1 VLSLSKHRNGV
12 SKDGGGARPFEMS
25 LRQAQ
30 SLLRMSEFLVSTPT
44 KTTCAYCGVGCGI
57 IATSAGQRTADIKG
71 DPDHP
76 ANFGKLCSKGTHLGE
91 TIGLEGRLLHPEI
104 GGKRTDWETALQT
117 VADKFAAT
125 IAEHGPDSVA
135 FYVSG
140 QLLTEDYYVANKLMK
155 GFIGSANIDT
165 NSRLCMASA
174 VAAHTRAFGEDIVP
188 CSYSDLDEA
197 DLIILVGSNTAWC
210 HPVVWQ
216 RIEEAREKRGT
227 KLIVIDPRKT
237 ETAERADLHLAIA
250 PDTDVALFNGLL
262 RELKE
267 RWLLRGSYLANH
279 VNVPEGFWEGLP
291 DADVATTC
299 DISEADLQRFY
310 DLFIAHPRTVTMFS
324 QGVNQSTQG
333 TDKGNAIIN
342 LHLATGRIGTRG
354 AGPFS
359 ITGQPNA
366 MGGREV
372 GGLASMLAAH
382 MGFSD
387 GECDKAQRFWQSP
400 TICPGPGLKAVDMFN
415 AMAAG
420 KIKAVWIMATNPAV
434 SMPDANAARIA
445 LANCPFVVVSDCI
458 AQTDTTRYAQV
469 NLPALGWGEKD
480 GTGTNSERRISR
492 QRGFLTAPGEARSD
506 WWIIAEVAK
515 RMGWRE
521 AFNFPNAASIFREFA
536 AQTGFENGGSRVLDI
551 ASNATISDTD
561 YDAMEPFQ
569 WGGTSPFADHAYPT
583 PDGTARLVPVT
594 FQKRTDGGRTFP
606 LVLNSGRYRD
616 QWHTMTRTGL
626 SPKLSQ
632 HRREPLVE
640 VHPATAQH
648 YGLSDGGL
656 AQVETAFG
664 KSIFRVGTTDNQRP
678 RELFVPIHWTDQ
690 TSGGGRTG
698 LLPAQDRDPISG
710 QPGFKNT
717 AATIKPFKPDWH
729 GFLITRTLNAI
740 PDCAYW
746 TKVKTAS
753 GWLVELA
760 GKGDPDEM
768 LTLLPNGEHAE
779 VRDAKRGIIRAV
791 SMTGDQIEA
800 ALFIARDNS
809 LPSRGWLI
817 SQLCTPEAS
826 TIELLAGRPA
836 TPQPERGPIICVCF
850 DIGLKTIIS
859 AIAKQGLTSV
869 DAVGTA
875 LNAGTNCGSCR
886 PAIAKLLATNNSRIH
901 S

>member
-1 VLSLSKHRNGV
+1 V
-12 SKDGGGARPFEMS
+12 S
-25 LRQAQ
+25 
-30 SLLRMSEFLVSTPT
+30 V

-57 IATSAGQRTADIKG
+57 IATNTGERIATIAG

-91 TIGLEGRLLHPEI
+91 TIGLEGRLLYPEI
-104 GGKRTDWETALQT
+104 DGSRTDWDTALQT
-117 VADKFAAT
+117 VADRFAAT
-125 IAEHGPDSVA
+125 IAEHGPESVA

-174 VAAHTRAFGEDIVP
+174 VAAHVRAFGEDIVP

-210 HPVVWQ
+210 HPVIWQ

-262 RELKE
+262 HEMKE
-267 RWLLRGSYLANH
+267 RWLLRGAYLANH
-279 VNVPEGFWEGLP
+279 VSVPEGFWEEFANL
-291 DADVATTC
+291 DVAKIC
-299 DISEADLQRFY
+299 DISKTDLQRFT
-310 DLFIAHPRTVTMFS
+310 DLFIALPRTVTLFS
-324 QGVNQSTQG
+324 QGVNQSTSG
-333 TDKGNAIIN
+333 TDKANAIIN
-342 LHLATGRIGTRG
+342 LHLATGRIGTPG

-382 MGFSD
+382 MGFS
-387 GECDKAQRFWQSP
+387 EQELNRAQRFWQSP

-415 AMAAG
+415 AIDEG

-458 AQTDTTRYAQV
+458 AQTDTTALAHV
-469 NLPALGWGEKD
+469 KLPALGWGEKD
-480 GTGTNSERRISR
+480 GTVTNSERRISR
-492 QRGFLTAPGEARSD
+492 QRGFLAAPGEAKPD
-506 WWIIAEVAK
+506 WWVIAEVAK
-515 RMGWRE
+515 RMGWSD
-521 AFNFPNAASIFREFA
+521 AFDFPNAASIFREFA
-536 AQTGFENGGSRVLDI
+536 AQTGFENAGSRVLNI
-551 ASNATISDTD
+551 ADQAQISHSD
-561 YDAMEPFQ
+561 YEAMQPFQ
-569 WGGTSPFADHAYPT
+569 WGGTSPFADHAFPT
-583 PDGTARLVPVT
+583 SDGKARLVPISYVS
-594 FQKRTDGGRTFP
+594 RADESRAFP
-606 LVLNSGRYRD
+606 LRLNTGRYRD

-626 SPKLSQ
+626 SSKLSQ
-632 HRREPLVE
+632 HRREPVVE
-640 VHPATAQH
+640 VHPDMVARM
-648 YGLSDGGL
+648 GLTDGGL
-656 AQVETAFG
+656 VHVETASG
-664 KSIFRVGTTDNQRP
+664 KSVFRVSSSASQR
-678 RELFVPIHWTDQ
+678 RRDLFVPIHWTDQ
-690 TSGGGRTG
+690 TSGGGRAG

-717 AATIKPFKPDWH
+717 PATIRPIKPDWT
-729 GFLITRTLNAI
+729 GFLITRTLETA
-740 PDCAYW
+740 PDCFYW
-746 TKVKTAS
+746 TKIKTPA
-753 GWLVELA
+753 GWLLELA
-760 GKGDPDEM
+760 GMGDADAI
-768 LTLLPNGEHAE
+768 LALLPTGDHAE

-791 SMTGDQIEA
+791 AMRGEQIEA
-800 ALFIARDNS
+800 ALFITRDNS
-809 LPSRGWLI
+809 LPSRDWLI
-817 SQLCTPEAS
+817 SQLAAPEAS

-850 DIGLKTIIS
+850 DIGMNAIIA
-859 AIAKQGLTSV
+859 AIKDQSLLSV
-869 DAVGTA
+869 EAVGTA
-875 LNAGTNCGSCR
+875 INAGTNCGSCR
-886 PAIAKLLATNNSRIH
+886 PAIAKLLPAQKERAQVGIS
-901 S
+901 